1 MNNWKTYTLGKLVD
15 IRRGASPRPVMDPKY
30 FGGSIPWIKIG
41 DATATPSRFIDSTKE
56 FVTEAGKD
64 KSVFLTKGSLVF
76 SNSGSA
82 AIPFILGM
90 DGCIHDGWI
99 SFSNYNGINKLFL
112 FYWLKT
118 NTKYIRNLATGS
130 VFINLNTTMV
140 KDFKILLPSIEE
152 QQHIAQI
159 LGSFD
164 DKIELNLE
172 INKTLEEMAIA
183 FYKEWFVDFGPFK
196 DGEFVDLEL
205 GPIPKGWEIIS
216 LSDIVQINNKSYK
229 PFNYPENEFFH
240 YSIPAFDEKNYPK
253 IEFGKDIASN
263 KTFINDKVILVSKL
277 NPRIRRIW
285 TVIPEDHYISFSS
298 TEFINFQPRNI
309 IDWGYINCYLRN
321 ELFYNEF
328 LSHATGTT
336 GSRQRVSPKETLNF
350 KIILPQDQ
358 IRERFNDLSAPIF
371 KLIVRNINENQ
382 DLIAIRDYL
391 LPKLIS
397 GEVKV
402 KNITRQTTTTAG

>member
-1 MNNWKTYTLGKLVD
+1 MNDWSKYKLGEVCDIIMGQSPKGNTYNYIGNGLPLLNGPTEFNEFHPIPKQCTIDPRKTANINDILFCVRGSTTGRMNFADQPYAIGRGIAAIRGKNNYTTKF
-15 IRRGASPRPVMDPKY
+15 IKY
-30 FGGSIPWIKIG
+30 L
-41 DATATPSRFIDSTKE
+41 IDYNLDQLLNIT
-56 FVTEAGKD
+56 
-64 KSVFLTKGSLVF
+64 
-76 SNSGSA
+76 SGSTF
-82 AIPFILGM
+82 PNLSKN
-90 DGCIHDGWI
+90 D
-99 SFSNYNGINKLFL
+99 L
-112 FYWLKT
+112 FYFEALVPSSKVA
-118 NTKYIRNLATGS
+118 NTIAS
-130 VFINLNTTMV
+130 
-140 KDFKILLPSIEE
+140 ILSSL
-152 QQHIAQI
+152 
-159 LGSFD
+159 D

-172 INKTLEEMAIA
+172 INKTLEEMVMAI
-183 FYKEWFVDFGPFK
+183 YKEWFVNFGPFR
-196 DGEFVDLEL
+196 DGEFVDSEL
-205 GPIPKGWEIIS
+205 GPIPKGWEVIS

-240 YSIPAFDEKNYPK
+240 YSIPAFDERNYPK

-382 DLIAIRDYL
+382 DLIATRDYL
-391 LPKLIS
+391 LPKLTS
-397 GEVKV
+397 GEIRVKEV
-402 KNITRQTTTTAG
+402 EGKLKEVL